1 MMKLNTTRKPAM
13 NPLGALRFRNLSQPK
28 DTRYDEA
35 PAAMAGNSHIFSAKI
50 TRPAYHA
57 ESFPERLSRISD
69 CGLRIA
75 D

>member
-1 MMKLNTTRKPAM
+1 M